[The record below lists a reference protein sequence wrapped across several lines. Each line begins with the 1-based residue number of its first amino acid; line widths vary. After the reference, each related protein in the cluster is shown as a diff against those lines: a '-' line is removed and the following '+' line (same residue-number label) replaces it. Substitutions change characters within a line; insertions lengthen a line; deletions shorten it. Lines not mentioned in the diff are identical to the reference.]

1 MVSLLSSSLSIPST
15 SILDIDAYLFD
26 ANPPTFFGLNE
37 EFISSARID
46 NLFSSFAALNS
57 ILEQKDQSNSTFVNV
72 VVLFDHEECG
82 SQSFQGAES
91 MFFFESLRRI
101 YFNLKGG
108 EEGWARAVAKS
119 FLISADMAHSIH
131 PNYAEKHQQNHQVC
145 I

>member
-1 MVSLLSSSLSIPST
+1 
-15 SILDIDAYLFD
+15 
-26 ANPPTFFGLNE
+26 LNE

-57 ILEQKDQSNSTFVNV
+57 ILNPKFFEGSSFVNA

-91 MFFFESLRRI
+91 MFFFESLKRI
-101 YFNLKGG
+101 FFNLKGN
-108 EEGWARAVAKS
+108 EEGWAKAIAKS

-131 PNYAEKHQQNHQVC
+131 PNYPEKHQQNHQVNNNL
-145 I
+145 IFL